1 MAILKHF
8 FYFVLFMG
16 YFFQILCKFWL
27 FFHFYCIMGYIRAI
41 ITTTKPNFFSIVV
54 SPLSFKDMFLEN
66 ILSCYLTSGIVPA
79 AQPATSYAL

>member
-1 MAILKHF
+1 
-8 FYFVLFMG
+8 MG
-16 YFFQILCKFWL
+16 YF
-27 FFHFYCIMGYIRAI
+27 RAI

-66 ILSCYLTSGIVPA
+66 ILSCYLTSEIVPA